1 MLNLFKKP
9 IEIETL
15 DDWAK
20 IATDIT
26 KVAILAFPVIL
37 YGNDPIYLKII
48 NTVLLVFAVYFGL
61 AGTRHLKRIK
71 LSKKEEKQ

>member
-20 IATDIT
+20 IAADIT
-26 KVAILAFPVIL
+26 KVGI
-37 YGNDPIYLKII
+37 
-48 NTVLLVFAVYFGL
+48 
-61 AGTRHLKRIK
+61 
-71 LSKKEEKQ
+71 

>member
-20 IATDIT
+20 MSIDIT
-26 KVAILAFPVIL
+26 KVAILAIPVIL
-37 YGNDPIYLKII
+37 FNSEPLFLKVIKTIFLII
-48 NTVLLVFAVYFGL
+48 GAYSGL
-61 AGTRHLKRIK
+61 IVHRQLRQVKSQR
-71 LSKKEEKQ
+71 KEEKQ